1 MMRKTIPE
9 TTRHVSWRGAAVLR
23 GERGNSLVE
32 LALLLPFLLL
42 LLVGV
47 VDFGRAY
54 YLLLEVASAAHAGA
68 LYGTQNPTDTANMQ
82 AAATL
87 DAPDVPGITATAT
100 YGCECSDGTA
110 ASASCT
116 ATPSCT
122 SPATVVNYVQVDTS
136 AAYTPWLT
144 YPGVSLPSSLTGSA
158 RMRAGL

>member
-1 MMRKTIPE
+1 MYC
-9 TTRHVSWRGAAVLR
+9 
-23 GERGNSLVE
+23 ERGNSLVE
-32 LALLLPFLLL
+32 LALLLPFLLM

-54 YLLLEVASAAHAGA
+54 YLELEVASAAHAGA

-82 AAATL
+82 TAATL
-87 DAPDVPGITATAT
+87 DASEVPGITATAT
-100 YGCECSDGTA
+100 YGCECSDGTS

-122 SPATVVNYVQVDTS
+122 SPATVVNYVEVDTS
-136 AAYTPWLT
+136 APYTPWLT
-144 YPGVSLPSSLTGSA
+144 YPGVSLPSTLTGSA